1 MFVFV
6 QFVMSIIF
14 RKKLKEE
21 RLLLRSNT
29 LNRAQ
34 SSSLYLFMKMCRI
47 GVKEVKVNVFKC
59 VNFMPGNLKGFEEQ
73 LWHHWGS

>member
-1 MFVFV
+1 
-6 QFVMSIIF
+6 MSIIF

-21 RLLLRSNT
+21 RSLPRSNT

-47 GVKEVKVNVFKC
+47 GVKEVKVNAFKC
-59 VNFMPGNLKGFEEQ
+59 VNFMPGNLKGFEE
-73 LWHHWGS
+73 